1 MRFAFLLAPATE
13 LVGNCFPSSS
23 PEEAPSESEKEK
35 LDFVALLATSF
46 EIVVRSVE
54 ARSDEEGEGGSS
66 ITTSIASVAILAK
79 IEEIRRE
86 VADFTSFCSSSSPLR
101 PPTFP
106 KDKKLAKKSR

>member
-23 PEEAPSESEKEK
+23 PEEAPSELEKEK
-35 LDFVALLATSF
+35 LDFVALVAVGF
-46 EIVVRSVE
+46 KIVIVRSAE

-66 ITTSIASVAILAK
+66 ITISIASVAILAK

-86 VADFTSFCSSSSPLR
+86 VADLLVFVAVVAPLGLLL
-101 PPTFP
+101 FP
-106 KDKKLAKKSR
+106 KIKN